1 MSHKEGQIAKRILAL
16 QNEDGTWGNE
26 FHSLAAPTAKKPLTT
41 EQALRRLKILG
52 FTIED
57 EAIRKAVDCMVSCLR
72 GERKID
78 NYWEKNRD
86 WNLYTKLMLSTW
98 VKIYEPDN
106 EVALN
111 FARQWAN
118 IMERAFQSGVYDNE
132 QFQTA
137 YQEEFYQGKNYQ
149 REKGVKEI
157 GFVSFYP
164 INLLQGLLTKE
175 TESHMLDYVIHYS
188 TGIYYIYGKPLNQ
201 LPEVFQSIDT
211 SRYLAAI
218 DILSGYEQA
227 RGKLDFAVE
236 WLEKNMGETGGWD
249 LGPKA
254 RDNIYFPLSDSW
266 RTVEIRKADYT
277 EKILSIMQ
285 RIKQ

>member
-26 FHSLAAPTAKKPLTT
+26 FHSLAAPTGKKPLTT

-52 FTIED
+52 FTIQD

-78 NYWEKNRD
+78 NYWEKTLD
-86 WNLYTKLMLSTW
+86 WNLYTKLMLSAW

-118 IMERAFQSGVYDNE
+118 IMER
-132 QFQTA
+132 
-137 YQEEFYQGKNYQ
+137 KNHQ

-164 INLLQGLLTKE
+164 INLVQGLLTKE

-201 LPEVFQSIDT
+201 LPDVFQSIDT

-218 DILSGYEQA
+218 DILSGYEQT
-227 RGKLDFAVE
+227 REKLDFVVE
-236 WLEKNMGETGGWD
+236 WLEKNMDETGGWD